1 MQGPLESSSV
11 ATEARRIK
19 DLREC
24 PQCGMICRMPA
35 TPAGHV
41 VDCPQ
46 CNHPLWRKQVHP
58 FKYVIACVLSAALF
72 YSFAI
77 VAPFLEISAHGRFQ
91 LAKLETGPDQL
102 MSGGFEMV
110 GFLVLAV
117 TIIFPGVKIA
127 ILLLTLIGVETK
139 SLPAPFM
146 KAIFRWYEPIRPWAM
161 IDVYLLGFLV
171 AYTRLVALASVHL
184 DTALF
189 ALVGV
194 MLSMSAADAALDKE
208 SVWQALDK
216 VDHKPASPALAL
228 TAQSEAP
235 AGRRPFLIG
244 CHCCDLV
251 NLASPGAGCTR
262 CGTTLHVRKPG
273 SINRSLCLLIA
284 AAMLYI
290 PANVYPVMLITS
302 LGSSQPFTIFA
313 GIMELIHAG
322 LWPLALLVFFAS
334 ITIPLMKLILLA
346 YMLWQTQR
354 RKRAHLLAKTRV
366 YRVVEFVGRWS
377 MIDVFMISILVALVR
392 FGQLTNI
399 EASTGAPCFAAV
411 VVLTMFAVHFFDPRL
426 MWDRPARRSNTR
438 TKHLKSQLGP
448 A

>member
-1 MQGPLESSSV
+1 
-11 ATEARRIK
+11 
-19 DLREC
+19 
-24 PQCGMICRMPA
+24 MPA
-35 TPAGHV
+35 AAPGHV

-46 CNHPLWRKQVHP
+46 CNHPLWRRQVHP
-58 FKYVIACVLSAALF
+58 FKYIIACSLSAAMF
-72 YSFAI
+72 YGFAV

-102 MSGGFEMV
+102 MSGGFQMV
-110 GFLVLAV
+110 GALVLAV
-117 TIIFPGVKIA
+117 TVICPGIKIA

-139 SLPAPFM
+139 SLPAAFM
-146 KAIFRWYEPIRPWAM
+146 KAIFRWYEPLRPWAM

-171 AYTRLVALASVHL
+171 AYTRLIALATVHL

-189 ALVGV
+189 ALIG
-194 MLSMSAADAALDKE
+194 MMISMAAADAALDKE
-208 SVWQALDK
+208 SIWQALDK
-216 VDHKPASPALAL
+216 ADHQPAVAAPGP
-228 TAQSEAP
+228 TRSENP
-235 AGRRPFLIG
+235 VRPPFLIG

-251 NLASPGAGCTR
+251 NLARPGWGCTR

-290 PANVYPVMLITS
+290 PANVYPVMVITT
-302 LGSSQPFTIFA
+302 LGSSEPFTIFA

-354 RKRAHLLAKTRV
+354 RNREHLLGKTRI
-366 YRVVEFVGRWS
+366 YRFVEFIGRWS

-392 FGQLTNI
+392 FGELTTI
-399 EASTGAPCFAAV
+399 QASLGAPCFAAV
-411 VVLTMFAVHFFDPRL
+411 VVITMFAVHFFDPRL
-426 MWDRPARRSNTR
+426 MWDRRAAAPNPARTEQ
-438 TKHLKSQLGP
+438 LKSQLGS

>member
-1 MQGPLESSSV
+1 
-11 ATEARRIK
+11 
-19 DLREC
+19 
-24 PQCGMICRMPA
+24 MPA
-35 TPAGHV
+35 AAPGHV

-46 CNHPLWRKQVHP
+46 CNHPLWRRQVHP
-58 FKYVIACVLSAALF
+58 FKYIIACSLAAAMF
-72 YSFAI
+72 YGFAV

-102 MSGGFEMV
+102 MSGGFQMV
-110 GFLVLAV
+110 GALVLAV
-117 TIIFPGVKIA
+117 TVICPGIKIA

-139 SLPAPFM
+139 SLPAAFM
-146 KAIFRWYEPIRPWAM
+146 KAIFRWYEPLRPWAM

-171 AYTRLVALASVHL
+171 AYTRLIALATVHL

-189 ALVGV
+189 ALIG
-194 MLSMSAADAALDKE
+194 MMISMAAADAALDKE
-208 SVWQALDK
+208 SIWQALDK
-216 VDHKPASPALAL
+216 ADHQPAVAAPGP
-228 TAQSEAP
+228 TRSENP
-235 AGRRPFLIG
+235 VRPPFLIG

-251 NLASPGAGCTR
+251 NLARPGWGCTR
-262 CGTTLHVRKPG
+262 CGTKLHVRKPG

-290 PANVYPVMLITS
+290 PANVYPVMVITT
-302 LGSSQPFTIFA
+302 LGSSEPFTIFA

-354 RKRAHLLAKTRV
+354 RKREHLLGKTRI
-366 YRVVEFVGRWS
+366 YRFVEFIGRWS

-392 FGQLTNI
+392 FGELTTI
-399 EASTGAPCFAAV
+399 QASLGAPCFAAV
-411 VVLTMFAVHFFDPRL
+411 VVITMFAVHFFDPRL
-426 MWDRPARRSNTR
+426 MWDRRAAAPNPARTEQ
-438 TKHLKSQLGP
+438 LKSQLGS

>member
-1 MQGPLESSSV
+1 
-11 ATEARRIK
+11 
-19 DLREC
+19 
-24 PQCGMICRMPA
+24 MPA
-35 TPAGHV
+35 AAPGHV

-46 CNHPLWRKQVHP
+46 CNHPLWRRQVHP
-58 FKYVIACVLSAALF
+58 FKYIIACSLSAAMF
-72 YSFAI
+72 YGFAV

-102 MSGGFEMV
+102 MSGGFQMV
-110 GFLVLAV
+110 GALVLAV
-117 TIIFPGVKIA
+117 TVICPGIKIA

-139 SLPAPFM
+139 SLPAAFI
-146 KAIFRWYEPIRPWAM
+146 KAIFRWYEPLRPWAM

-171 AYTRLVALASVHL
+171 AYTRLIALATVHL

-189 ALVGV
+189 ALIG
-194 MLSMSAADAALDKE
+194 MMISMAAADAALDKE
-208 SVWQALDK
+208 SIWQALDK
-216 VDHKPASPALAL
+216 ADHQPAVAAPGP
-228 TAQSEAP
+228 TRSENP
-235 AGRRPFLIG
+235 VRPPFLIG

-251 NLASPGAGCTR
+251 NLARPGWGCTR

-290 PANVYPVMLITS
+290 PANVYPVMVITT
-302 LGSSQPFTIFA
+302 LGSSEPFTIFA

-354 RKRAHLLAKTRV
+354 RKREHLLGKTRI
-366 YRVVEFVGRWS
+366 YRFVEFIGRWS

-392 FGQLTNI
+392 FGELTTI
-399 EASTGAPCFAAV
+399 QASLGAPCFAAV
-411 VVLTMFAVHFFDPRL
+411 VVITMFAVHFFDPRL
-426 MWDRPARRSNTR
+426 MWDRRAAAPNPAR
-438 TKHLKSQLGP
+438 TKQLKSQLGS

>member
-1 MQGPLESSSV
+1 
-11 ATEARRIK
+11 
-19 DLREC
+19 
-24 PQCGMICRMPA
+24 MPA
-35 TPAGHV
+35 AAPGHV

-46 CNHPLWRKQVHP
+46 CNHPLWRRQVHP
-58 FKYVIACVLSAALF
+58 FKYIIACSLSAAMF
-72 YSFAI
+72 YGFAV

-102 MSGGFEMV
+102 MSGGFQMV
-110 GFLVLAV
+110 GALVLAV
-117 TIIFPGVKIA
+117 TVICPGIKIA

-139 SLPAPFM
+139 SLPAAFM
-146 KAIFRWYEPIRPWAM
+146 KAIFRWYEPLRPWAM

-171 AYTRLVALASVHL
+171 AYTRLIALATVHL

-189 ALVGV
+189 ALIG
-194 MLSMSAADAALDKE
+194 MMISMAAADAALDKE
-208 SVWQALDK
+208 SIWQALDK
-216 VDHKPASPALAL
+216 ADHQPAVAAPGP
-228 TAQSEAP
+228 TRSENP
-235 AGRRPFLIG
+235 VRPPFLIG

-251 NLASPGAGCTR
+251 NLARPGWGCTR

-290 PANVYPVMLITS
+290 PANVYPVMVITT
-302 LGSSQPFTIFA
+302 LGSSEPFTIFA

-354 RKRAHLLAKTRV
+354 RKREHLLGKTRI
-366 YRVVEFVGRWS
+366 YRFVEFIGRWS

-392 FGQLTNI
+392 FGELTTI
-399 EASTGAPCFAAV
+399 QASLGAPCFAAV
-411 VVLTMFAVHFFDPRL
+411 VVITMFAVHFFDPRL
-426 MWDRPARRSNTR
+426 MWDRRAAAPNPARTEQ
-438 TKHLKSQLGP
+438 LKSQLGS

>member
-1 MQGPLESSSV
+1 
-11 ATEARRIK
+11 
-19 DLREC
+19 
-24 PQCGMICRMPA
+24 MPA
-35 TPAGHV
+35 AAPGHV

-46 CNHPLWRKQVHP
+46 CNHPLWRRQVHP
-58 FKYVIACVLSAALF
+58 FKYIIACSLSAAMF
-72 YSFAI
+72 YGFAV

-102 MSGGFEMV
+102 MSGGFQMV
-110 GFLVLAV
+110 GALVLAV
-117 TIIFPGVKIA
+117 TVICPGIKIA

-139 SLPAPFM
+139 SLPAAFI
-146 KAIFRWYEPIRPWAM
+146 KAIFRWYEPLRPWAM

-171 AYTRLVALASVHL
+171 AYTRLIALATVHL

-189 ALVGV
+189 ALIG
-194 MLSMSAADAALDKE
+194 MMISMAAADAALDKE
-208 SVWQALDK
+208 SIWQALDK
-216 VDHKPASPALAL
+216 ADHQPAVAAPGP
-228 TAQSEAP
+228 TRSENP
-235 AGRRPFLIG
+235 VRPPFLIG

-251 NLASPGAGCTR
+251 NLARPGWGCTR

-290 PANVYPVMLITS
+290 PANVYPVMVITT
-302 LGSSQPFTIFA
+302 LGSSEPFTIFA

-354 RKRAHLLAKTRV
+354 RKREHLLGKTRI
-366 YRVVEFVGRWS
+366 YRFVEFIGRWS

-392 FGQLTNI
+392 FGELTTI
-399 EASTGAPCFAAV
+399 QASLGAPCFAAV
-411 VVLTMFAVHFFDPRL
+411 VVITMFAVHFFDPRL
-426 MWDRPARRSNTR
+426 MWDRRAAAPNPARTEQ
-438 TKHLKSQLGP
+438 LKSQLGS

>member
-1 MQGPLESSSV
+1 
-11 ATEARRIK
+11 
-19 DLREC
+19 
-24 PQCGMICRMPA
+24 MPA
-35 TPAGHV
+35 AAPGHV

-46 CNHPLWRKQVHP
+46 CNHPLWRRQVHP
-58 FKYVIACVLSAALF
+58 FKYIIACSLSAAMF
-72 YSFAI
+72 YGFAV

-102 MSGGFEMV
+102 MSGGFQMV
-110 GFLVLAV
+110 GALVLAV
-117 TIIFPGVKIA
+117 TVICPGIKIA

-139 SLPAPFM
+139 SLPAAFM
-146 KAIFRWYEPIRPWAM
+146 KAIFRWYEPLRPWAM

-171 AYTRLVALASVHL
+171 AYTRLIALATVHL

-189 ALVGV
+189 ALIG
-194 MLSMSAADAALDKE
+194 MMISMAAADAALDKE
-208 SVWQALDK
+208 SIWQALDK
-216 VDHKPASPALAL
+216 ADHQPAVAAPGP
-228 TAQSEAP
+228 TRSENP
-235 AGRRPFLIG
+235 VRPPFLIG

-251 NLASPGAGCTR
+251 NLARPGWGCTR
-262 CGTTLHVRKPG
+262 CGTKLHVRKPG

-290 PANVYPVMLITS
+290 PANVYPVMVITT
-302 LGSSQPFTIFA
+302 LGSSEPFTIFA

-354 RKRAHLLAKTRV
+354 RKREHLLGKTRI
-366 YRVVEFVGRWS
+366 YRFVEFIGRWS

-392 FGQLTNI
+392 FGELTTI
-399 EASTGAPCFAAV
+399 QASLGAPCFAAV
-411 VVLTMFAVHFFDPRL
+411 VVITMFAVHFFDPRL
-426 MWDRPARRSNTR
+426 MWDRRAAAPNPARTEQ
-438 TKHLKSQLGP
+438 LKSQLGS